1 MRPMVKGFLL
11 GLCVLWLLVAL
22 CFLVESHQVSP
33 QRLDLQRQFGGLG
46 LGAHLVPT
54 SCFFLFDPRIEPHCP
69 NLQRPL
75 PALPNFCPRHSTT
88 VSLFPAARA
97 VRGNS
102 GGVNAQFS
110 PGRFLRHDK

>member
-1 MRPMVKGFLL
+1 MRVKGFLL
-11 GLCVLWLLVAL
+11 GLCVLWLLVAM
-22 CFLVESHQVSP
+22 CFLVESHLVSP
-33 QRLDLQRQFGGLG
+33 QRFGLQRQFGGLG

-88 VSLFPAARA
+88 VSLIPAAKA

-102 GGVNAQFS
+102 GGVNPYFS
-110 PGRFLRHDK
+110 PARFLHHDK